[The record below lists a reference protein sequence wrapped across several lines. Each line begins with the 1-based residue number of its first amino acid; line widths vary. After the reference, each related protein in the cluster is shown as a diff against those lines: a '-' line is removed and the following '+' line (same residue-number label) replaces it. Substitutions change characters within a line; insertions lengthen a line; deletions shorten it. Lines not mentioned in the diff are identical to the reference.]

1 MKATQTN
8 IKEQARVP
16 KELLKEVSSAR
27 FPVTVGIP
35 KENLPDEK
43 RLVFTP
49 EAVGMIV
56 EAGHQILFEAGAG
69 AGVNYSDA
77 DYSESGATVTNREE
91 VFNCDLV
98 FKIAPATLEEISM
111 MKKKATVC
119 SMLHFPDM
127 SAELIHAMTERTLN
141 ATGYELITSDGR
153 NFPVRDSVSEI
164 DGIAAISVASELLS
178 NERGG
183 KGILLGGIPGVSPA
197 EIIIIG
203 AGVTGKVVAR
213 AALALGASVK
223 VFDSDILKLRQLQKE
238 LGAMVFTSVF
248 QPNVL
253 MNAFQSADVV
263 IGALPRIN
271 EQVGYL
277 IPADVIRR
285 MKKGALIIDLRI
297 NQGGCFETTC
307 FLPKNH
313 PKVFEKGG
321 ITYYCKPNISSRA
334 ARTAA
339 MAMSNIFTPMIIRT
353 GESSLSGIVQSDT
366 VFRSGLYMYSGKLVN
381 SHVAKR
387 FNLPANDIGLFL
399 SVF

>member
-1 MKATQTN
+1 MKATQTS
-8 IKEQARVP
+8 IKEPVRVP
-16 KELLKEVSSAR
+16 KELLKEISSAK
-27 FPVTVGIP
+27 FPMTIGIP
-35 KENLPDEK
+35 KENRPDEK

-49 EAVGMIV
+49 EAVDMIV
-56 EAGHQILFEAGAG
+56 EAGHQILFESGAG

-77 DYSESGATVTNREE
+77 YYSESGAIITNKEE

-111 MKKKATVC
+111 MKKKATIC

-127 SAELIHAMTERTLN
+127 SVELIHAMTERTLN
-141 ATGYELITSDGR
+141 AIGYELITSDGR
-153 NFPVRDSVSEI
+153 NFPVQDSVSEI
-164 DGIAAISVASELLS
+164 DGIAAISVASELLN

-203 AGVTGKVVAR
+203 AGAAGRVAAR
-213 AALALGASVK
+213 AALALGALVK
-223 VFDSDILKLRQLQKE
+223 VFDNDILKLRQLQKE
-238 LGAMVFTSVF
+238 LGTMVFTSVF

-253 MNAFQSADVV
+253 MNVFRSADVV
-263 IGALPRIN
+263 IGALPCTN
-271 EQVGYL
+271 EPVRYL
-277 IPADVIRR
+277 ISADVIRR
-285 MKKGALIIDLRI
+285 MKKGSLIIDLRI

-307 FLPKNH
+307 FLPENH

-321 ITYYCKPNISSRA
+321 VIHYCEPNISSRV
-334 ARTAA
+334 ARTTS
-339 MAMSNIFTPMIIRT
+339 MAMSNIFMPMIIRM
-353 GESSLSGIVQSDT
+353 GESSLSGITQSDT

-381 SHVAKR
+381 TYVAKR

-399 SVF
+399 SAF

>member
-1 MKATQTN
+1 MKTAQTN
-8 IKEQARVP
+8 VKEPVRVP

-27 FPVTVGIP
+27 LPVTIGIP
-35 KENLPDEK
+35 KENRTNEN
-43 RLVFTP
+43 RLIFTP
-49 EAVGMIV
+49 EAVDMIV

-77 DYSESGATVTNREE
+77 DYSESGATITNKEE

-98 FKIAPATLEEISM
+98 FKIAPATPEEISM

-127 SAELIHAMTERTLN
+127 SADLIHAMTEKTLN
-141 ATGYELITSDGR
+141 AVGYELITSDGR
-153 NFPVRDSVSEI
+153 NFPVRDSISEI

-203 AGVTGKVVAR
+203 AGVTGRVVAR
-213 AALALGASVK
+213 AALALGALVR

-238 LGAMVFTSVF
+238 LGTMVFTSVF

-271 EQVGYL
+271 EQVCYL

-307 FLPKNH
+307 FLPENH
-313 PKVFEKGG
+313 PAVFEKGG
-321 ITYYCKPNISSRA
+321 VTYYCEPNISSRA
-334 ARTAA
+334 ARTAS
-339 MAMSNIFTPMIIRT
+339 MAMSNIFAPMIIRT
-353 GESSLSGIVQSDT
+353 GESSLSGIVQSDA

>member
-8 IKEQARVP
+8 IKEPSRVP
-16 KELLKEVSSAR
+16 KELLKEVASAR
-27 FPVTVGIP
+27 FPATVGIP

-49 EAVGMIV
+49 EAAGMIV

-69 AGVNYSDA
+69 AGLNYSDS
-77 DYSESGATVTNREE
+77 DYSESGATVTDREE

-98 FKIAPATLEEISM
+98 FKIAPATMEEISM

-127 SAELIHAMTERTLN
+127 SAELIHTMTERTLN
-141 ATGYELITSDGR
+141 AASYELMTSEGR
-153 NFPVRDSVSEI
+153 NFPVRDSISEI

-203 AGVTGKVVAR
+203 AGMTGKTVAR
-213 AALALGASVK
+213 AALALGALVK
-223 VFDSDILKLRQLQKE
+223 VFDSDILKLRQMQKE

-263 IGALPRIN
+263 IGALPCTG
-271 EQVGYL
+271 EQARYL

-285 MKKGALIIDLRI
+285 MKKGAVIVDLRI
-297 NQGGCFETTC
+297 DRGGCFETTC
-307 FLPKNH
+307 FLPENH

-321 ITYYCKPNISSRA
+321 IIYYCEPNISSRA

-339 MAMSNIFTPMIIRT
+339 MAMSNIFTPMLVRM

-381 SHVAKR
+381 SHVARR